1 MAQQK
6 IKLGNEYK
14 ITIVNNSGADH
25 KIGIYQTNPTKVKGS
40 HPLIWMNE
48 GIGNGDRIDF
58 EWKLS
63 YQHGLS
69 WGNTALK
76 QGVVVKGK
84 SKLID
89 LIPGNNQKNGVIVD
103 YYPNNDIFKC
113 ELQGQ
118 SDLNKSQLYA
128 ECTSNWVND
137 KTKKKN
143 LCLMLYCYKKPI
155 MAFPAR
161 PGYDVTY
168 DLHPTYYL
176 CLNDMKEGTAVTA
189 HAKSKAT
196 KVVFANGKN
205 ELKYEIQANN
215 AIEELLNVQD

>member
-1 MAQQK
+1 M
-6 IKLGNEYK
+6 G
-14 ITIVNNSGADH
+14 
-25 KIGIYQTNPTKVKGS
+25 
-40 HPLIWMNE
+40 
-48 GIGNGDRIDF
+48 DF

-118 SDLNKSQLYA
+118 SDLNK
-128 ECTSNWVND
+128 
-137 KTKKKN
+137 
-143 LCLMLYCYKKPI
+143 KPI

-176 CLNDMKEGTAVTA
+176 CLNDMK
-189 HAKSKAT
+189 
-196 KVVFANGKN
+196 
-205 ELKYEIQANN
+205 
-215 AIEELLNVQD
+215 